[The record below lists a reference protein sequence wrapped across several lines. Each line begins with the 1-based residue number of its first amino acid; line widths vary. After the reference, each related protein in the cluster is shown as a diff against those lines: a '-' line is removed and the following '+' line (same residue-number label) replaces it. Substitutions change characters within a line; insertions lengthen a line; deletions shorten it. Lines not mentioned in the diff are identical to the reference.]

1 MTTGAPI
8 PRTPARVSVN
18 RVRVVDLPG
27 IPIDEEARG
36 QQAYHLV
43 SVLAMTRYAHE
54 RAADLRLPG
63 SFFDDGPETRAR
75 LPRFIS
81 ETLASPDPVARAAA
95 SAIVARLGRNLG
107 HVLLTLRRGDPVN
120 RAARDEWS
128 DEEWGYWASV
138 RRVWLAGGMVHGE
151 LGRRIR
157 DEAAAWLASAGSED
171 RPAVAISPFLG
182 NAALL
187 GAARYLPPAA
197 GVSLCCDFG
206 HTAVKRAVA
215 RVDGGRLREFVSL
228 PALPVEGAWH
238 MQPDPD
244 LRRAGGQ
251 YAGFVVDAICDGFAR
266 ARAAGYECGPHVM
279 FCVAA
284 YVDGGRLLGN
294 GSYATIERARRRRSP
309 VPGGR
314 NRRPRGAAS
323 PHLPDSRRYRGRG
336 ASRGRALLRADRAGH
351 CARRGFPARHSGP
364 LVRHRRPDRDEVTA

>member
-43 SVLAMTRYAHE
+43 SVLAMTRYARE

-63 SFFDDGPETRAR
+63 SFFDDGPETRAACR
-75 LPRFIS
+75 ASFPRR
-81 ETLASPDPVARAAA
+81 SPARTPWPAPPR

-157 DEAAAWLASAGSED
+157 DEARGMAG
-171 RPAVAISPFLG
+171 
-182 NAALL
+182 
-187 GAARYLPPAA
+187 
-197 GVSLCCDFG
+197 
-206 HTAVKRAVA
+206 
-215 RVDGGRLREFVSL
+215 
-228 PALPVEGAWH
+228 
-238 MQPDPD
+238 
-244 LRRAGGQ
+244 LRR
-251 YAGFVVDAICDGFAR
+251 
-266 ARAAGYECGPHVM
+266 
-279 FCVAA
+279 
-284 YVDGGRLLGN
+284 L
-294 GSYATIERARRRRSP
+294 
-309 VPGGR
+309 
-314 NRRPRGAAS
+314 
-323 PHLPDSRRYRGRG
+323 
-336 ASRGRALLRADRAGH
+336 
-351 CARRGFPARHSGP
+351 
-364 LVRHRRPDRDEVTA
+364 